1 MSVDATGAPVPANM
15 PGNLRAAGLGFLAFA
30 VFSGTDVLVKLL
42 AERFEVPQVTFMVT
56 LASLALLAVYAGVTG
71 TAASLRPRHPGL
83 ALLRAFLLA
92 VDTLLIHYAFSVL
105 PLSEAY
111 LLAFLTPVLVA
122 VLAFALLAERLSA
135 LAWSGVV
142 LGFLGVAIALR
153 PGIEPLNLG
162 HAAAAGSALVFALS
176 LVLLRRAKATE
187 SDPALVS
194 TLLVVLAAVA
204 LAVASAGGG
213 LARVGSGDLLIAFLA
228 GLFMLGGHLL
238 LVRAFRTGDASVVAP
253 FQYSQIIWGCL
264 FGALF
269 FAAPVELH
277 TVAGA
282 LVIVLSGWL
291 VLK

>member
-135 LAWSGVV
+135 LTWSGVV

-187 SDPALVS
+187 SDLALVS

>member
-42 AERFEVPQVTFMVT
+42 AKRFEVPQVTFMVT

-187 SDPALVS
+187 SDLALVS